1 MRLLFVFSFI
11 LLLSACAGI
20 EKPAPEEAPLVL
32 RPSNFQTLPGWGQDN
47 LSEAVPALIKSC
59 ARIWK
64 APAEEKFSA
73 LPEAGTYKSW
83 QFICNDLQS
92 LTDYNNATLQAF
104 FERHFMPYEASA
116 AGQTKGL
123 FTGYYEAGL
132 RGSRTKHGPYIYPL
146 YTRPDDL
153 VMVDL
158 GEFREE
164 LKGQRIAGRVND
176 VKQLKPYED
185 RAAIV
190 AGNWPHNDK
199 VLVWVDDP
207 VDAFFVQVQGSGV
220 VELDDGGVMR
230 IGYAGQNGHIYY
242 AIGRELIKRGYLTKE
257 DVSMQAIRAWLQS
270 RPQEADEVMNTNR
283 SYVFFQEI
291 EGAGPMGGEGVALTA
306 GRSLAIDRS
315 KIPYG
320 LPVWVDITPPEGAR
334 LNLQRLMVA
343 QDTGG
348 AIRGAVRGDFFWGY
362 GAEAE
367 QLAGHMKSQ
376 GRYWFLLPRQ

>member
-1 MRLLFVFSFI
+1 M
-11 LLLSACAGI
+11 
-20 EKPAPEEAPLVL
+20 
-32 RPSNFQTLPGWGQDN
+32 
-47 LSEAVPALIKSC
+47 
-59 ARIWK
+59 
-64 APAEEKFSA
+64 
-73 LPEAGTYKSW
+73 PEAGTYKSW

-207 VDAFFVQVQGSGV
+207 VDAFFLHIQGSGRV
-220 VELDDGGVMR
+220 RMPDGSMMR
-230 IGYAGQNGHIYY
+230 IGSIGEDFAFESLPGDIFQLGNQSYKVQKVEVNRVLVEDARGAPPTIPFWFGEAPARSDELSAAVSRLRESAMEKLAG
-242 AIGRELIKRGYLTKE
+242 
-257 DVSMQAIRAWLQS
+257 
-270 RPQEADEVMNTNR
+270 
-283 SYVFFQEI
+283 
-291 EGAGPMGGEGVALTA
+291 GVTVTPAVTV
-306 GRSLAIDRS
+306 GRS
-315 KIPYG
+315 
-320 LPVWVDITPPEGAR
+320 V
-334 LNLQRLMVA
+334 MVA
-343 QDTGG
+343 ATFPIATG
-348 AIRGAVRGDFFWGY
+348 
-362 GAEAE
+362 
-367 QLAGHMKSQ
+367 L
-376 GRYWFLLPRQ
+376 